1 MGEPKQNPSTKDM
14 VNMRKTVGVT
24 MLLIVAIHGM
34 GPIVFNN
41 FKRQYASEIKTS
53 NCLLLEA
60 ICRALIFC

>member
-41 FKRQYASEIKTS
+41 FKMQYASEIKTS
-53 NCLLLEA
+53 N
-60 ICRALIFC
+60 

>member
-41 FKRQYASEIKTS
+41 LQYASEIKTS